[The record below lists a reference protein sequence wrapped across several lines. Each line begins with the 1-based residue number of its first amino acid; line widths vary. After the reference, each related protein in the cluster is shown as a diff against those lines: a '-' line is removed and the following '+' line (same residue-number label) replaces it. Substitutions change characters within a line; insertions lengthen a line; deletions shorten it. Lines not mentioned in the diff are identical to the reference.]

1 MPSIRLTPKGIVID
15 GDLRAIAPGQGYF
28 VPSLNPVVTEIEL
41 RQLLTGRRRY
51 KHVILKGVLGVL
63 VEPIGQGKRADT
75 PAPTQSADVQP
86 PE

>member
-1 MPSIRLTPKGIVID
+1 MPSIRITRKGIEIE

-28 VPSLNPVVTEIEL
+28 VPSLNPQVTELEL
-41 RQLLTGRRRY
+41 RSMLTGRWKY

-63 VEPIGQGKRADT
+63 VEPIGRGKLADT
-75 PAPTQSADVQP
+75 AAPAQSSDAQL